1 MQSTNTIK
9 KTEPEELTQLTE
21 ETVIRL
27 SKAKGEPDWLLQAR
41 LEAFGQLENLAMPQ
55 LTYGLHVSSALDMDE
70 RQLKPLT
77 SITSHGSK
85 EENGVVVEDLSV
97 AASKYEA
104 VLKPLLIGKY
114 GKAAFQNRMEALHA
128 AFWNNGLFIYAR
140 KGAKA
145 GKAAISLAQKQTEI
159 VHVVVVAEEDST
171 LEVVE
176 TITSDSLDSSDGNTK
191 KDCRIEVI
199 NVTARPGSVVRF
211 ATVQKLGTN
220 VNSLMSRNAYADT
233 RASVDWVDAGIGGQ
247 NTKQEIVSMLNGE
260 GAATNIFGAFFGEGA
275 QKLDIMTKAVHN
287 ARNTTSNMKI
297 KGALKGRA
305 RVIAQSFTKIM
316 GTAPN
321 SEGHQKANVLLLSDS
336 ARASPIPK
344 LEIDNYDVKA
354 SHEASV
360 GQLDKEKLF
369 YMMSRG
375 VGEKE
380 AVRLVVEGFFEPL
393 LKQMPFEEL
402 AEDLRHTIRA
412 KMEDAGEELLK
423 NA

>member
-9 KTEPEELTQLTE
+9 ETEPKELTQLTE
-21 ETVIRL
+21 ETVRLL
-27 SKAKGEPDWLLQAR
+27 SKAKGEPGWLLQAR
-41 LEAFGQLENLAMPQ
+41 LEAFQQLENLATPQ
-55 LTYGLHVSSALDMDE
+55 LTYGLHVSSALNMDE
-70 RQLKPLT
+70 KLLEPLRN
-77 SITSHGSK
+77 ITGNGNK

-97 AASKYEA
+97 AASKYES
-104 VLKPLLIGKY
+104 VLKPLLIGKH

-140 KGAKA
+140 KGARA

-159 VHVVVVAEEDST
+159 AHVVVVAEEDST

-176 TITSDSLDSSDGNTK
+176 TIASNNSERDDR
-191 KDCRIEVI
+191 KDYRIEVV
-199 NVTARPGSVVRF
+199 NVAAMPASVVKF

-233 RASVDWVDAGIGGQ
+233 RASVDWMDLGIGGQ

-260 GAATNIFGAFFGEGA
+260 GAATSIVGAFFGEGT
-275 QKLDIMTKAVHN
+275 QNLDIMAKAVHN
-287 ARNTTSNMKI
+287 ARNTASNMKI

-305 RVIAQSFTKIM
+305 RAIVQSFTKIM
-316 GTAPN
+316 ANASN
-321 SEGHQKANVLLLSDS
+321 SEGHQKANILLLSDT

-354 SHEASV
+354 SHSASV

-375 VGEKE
+375 IDEKE

-393 LKQMPFEEL
+393 LKQIPFEKL
-402 AEDLRHTIRA
+402 AEDLRRTIRV

-423 NA
+423 ND